1 MMHDPDIF
9 GVDCEIFRPERWLCR
24 DDSEK
29 EKSRVLRMTD
39 TVTLNFGS
47 GRFGCLG
54 RGVATME
61 LNKAVAEVGQNN
73 LHFL

>member
-1 MMHDPDIF
+1 
-9 GVDCEIFRPERWLCR
+9 
-24 DDSEK
+24 
-29 EKSRVLRMTD
+29 MTD

-61 LNKAVAEVGQNN
+61 LNKAVAEVCR
-73 LHFL
+73 